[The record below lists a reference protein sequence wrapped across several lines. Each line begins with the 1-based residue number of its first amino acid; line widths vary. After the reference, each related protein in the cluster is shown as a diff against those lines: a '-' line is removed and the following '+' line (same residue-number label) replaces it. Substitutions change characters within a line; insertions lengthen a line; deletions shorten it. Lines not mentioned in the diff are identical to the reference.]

1 MNTTALTLDQ
11 AAAAIAR
18 TAPAAADIP
27 LAAAND
33 GDTIIAIGHRAAT
46 DFVHAMLANWQHDRT
61 FAAGAFNDPDEPY
74 YGSGTSL
81 GRHYRQVR
89 HTWAVLAAHAPNAL
103 IDDGVPGGC
112 TCGYY
117 AWVALPA
124 APDTPG
130 AIQLTEFTGDAPA
143 PWPLTGP
150 APEDESGNCAAET
163 EYRRALER
171 AADATRFTALYADS
185 GRPGSETDF
194 TTGAITKAVKRL
206 RAALD
211 AQPAQQPGLIRALIA
226 DLERPAKQRS
236 RRITA
241 DALENTIRRGECTGT
256 PEQIQAHLAW
266 IASVRAED
274 GGAR

>member
-33 GDTIIAIGHRAAT
+33 GETIIAAGHRSAT
-46 DFVHAMLANWQHDRT
+46 DFVHAMLANWQQDGV

-74 YGSGTSL
+74 HGSGASL
-81 GRHYRQVR
+81 ERHYRQVR
-89 HTWAVLAAHAPNAL
+89 HTFAVLAAHAPLAL
-103 IDDGVPGGC
+103 IDDGAPGGC

-124 APDTPG
+124 LPGDRG
-130 AIQLTEFTGDAPA
+130 AIPLTEFTAAGPA
-143 PWPLTGP
+143 SWPLTGP

-194 TTGAITKAVKRL
+194 ATGAITKAVKRL
-206 RAALD
+206 RAVLD
-211 AQPAQQPGLIRALIA
+211 AHPAQQTGLIRALIA

-241 DALENTIRRGECTGT
+241 DALENTIRRGQCTGT
-256 PEQIQAHLAW
+256 PGQIEAHLAW